1 MEPEMHNPMF
11 WPLFAMVLLTL
22 LVWLRLYQTR
32 LAEMK
37 RRRIHPQS
45 VATSS
50 QMAALE
56 DTRAADNFR
65 NLFELPVLFYAAML
79 LIITSQ
85 IQSMPL
91 LVLAWIFVALRFL
104 HSYIHCTY
112 NRVKDRFSA
121 YLFSGLT
128 LWAIWAILVYQWLG

>member
-1 MEPEMHNPMF
+1 MMDRAF
-11 WPLFAMVLLTL
+11 LLPLFAMVLLHL

-32 LAEMK
+32 LGEMK

-45 VATSS
+45 VASNA
-50 QMAALE
+50 QMAMLE

-79 LIITSQ
+79 LIIVSR
-85 IQSMPL
+85 SESAVL
-91 LVLAWIFVALRFL
+91 LALAWAFVALRYL

-121 YLFSGLT
+121 YLFSGLA
-128 LWAIWAILVYQWLG
+128 LWALWGMLAYSWLR

>member
-1 MEPEMHNPMF
+1 MQNPML
-11 WPLFAMVLLTL
+11 WPLFAMVALTF

-37 RRRIHPQS
+37 RRHIHPQA
-45 VATSS
+45 VASS
-50 QMAALE
+50 IQMATLE

-65 NLFELPVLFYAAML
+65 NLFELPVLFYVAML

-85 IQSMPL
+85 IQSTAL
-91 LVLAWIFVALRFL
+91 LTLAWAFVALRCL

-121 YLFSGLT
+121 YLFSSLA
-128 LWAIWAILVYQWLG
+128 LWAIWALLAYFWLG